1 MGTSPLYT
9 FESTFHH
16 TPTQADVLGVTGLIF
31 WTMTLIVLIKYVL
44 IVLRADDSGEGG
56 TFALYALLCR
66 ALGITPL
73 GNQLGEAD
81 KSLARYSTSPA
92 AVDQL
97 ARRNQSQKNS
107 PYRCLSI
114 NTRPPRQCAKHEP
127 AAAAA
132 GRQQHPPANNA
143 RTQTAVLQDGA
154 IDASLHA
161 GP

>member
-1 MGTSPLYT
+1 VGTSPLYT

-31 WTMTLIVLIKYVL
+31 WTMTLIVLVKYVL

-81 KSLARYSTSPA
+81 KSLARYSGAPG

-97 ARRNQSQKNS
+97 VRKNQPKKNS
-107 PYRCLSI
+107 PYRWLLLS
-114 NTRPPRQCAKHEP
+114 
-127 AAAAA
+127 
-132 GRQQHPPANNA
+132 
-143 RTQTAVLQDGA
+143 
-154 IDASLHA
+154 
-161 GP
+161 

>member
-97 ARRNQSQKNS
+97 AWRNQSEKNS

-114 NTRPPRQCAKHEP
+114 NTRPPNSMQSMSQRQ
-127 AAAAA
+127 
-132 GRQQHPPANNA
+132 RQQGGSNIQQLIMQGYRQQCCRMAP
-143 RTQTAVLQDGA
+143 
-154 IDASLHA
+154 
-161 GP
+161 